1 MIGTSELRLDGNAIG
16 GLLLEL
22 FGAELTAAPCVC
34 ASCGAR
40 EEMARLDV
48 YVGAGIVVRCRHCES
63 VMVRIALPLRRL
75 KISSWNVCTLPCP
88 YRKFFLM
95 FTSS

>member
-34 ASCGAR
+34 ASCSAR

-63 VMVRIALPLRRL
+63 VMVRVVQGQGRTWLDLSGAASLELG
-75 KISSWNVCTLPCP
+75 
-88 YRKFFLM
+88 
-95 FTSS
+95 

>member
-1 MIGTSELRLDGNAIG
+1 MTGVAELRLDGNAIG

-22 FGAELTAAPCVC
+22 FGTELTAAPCVC
-34 ASCGAR
+34 AGCGAR

-63 VMVRIALPLRRL
+63 VILRVVQGGGRTWLDVSGASVIELAL
-75 KISSWNVCTLPCP
+75 
-88 YRKFFLM
+88 
-95 FTSS
+95 

>member
-1 MIGTSELRLDGNAIG
+1 MEMRDLRLDGNAIG

-34 ASCGAR
+34 GGCGAR

-48 YVGAGIVVRCRHCES
+48 YVHAPGVVVRCRHCEA
-63 VMVRIALPLRRL
+63 VMLRIVRGPARTWIDLSGTTRL
-75 KISSWNVCTLPCP
+75 ELG
-88 YRKFFLM
+88 
-95 FTSS
+95 

>member
-22 FGAELTAAPCVC
+22 FGAELTAAPCIC
-34 ASCGAR
+34 GSCGAR

-48 YVGAGIVVRCRHCES
+48 YIGAGIVVRCRHCES
-63 VMVRIALPLRRL
+63 VMVRIVQGGGRTWLDLSGAASLQLGP
-75 KISSWNVCTLPCP
+75 P
-88 YRKFFLM
+88 
-95 FTSS
+95 